1 MRVVWTSPARDDL
14 VRQRRY
20 IAERN
25 PIAAN
30 RIGAVIV
37 TAAARLGET
46 PALGRPGRIDG
57 TRELVVAGTPFIIAY
72 RLPRDLD
79 RNPPCS
85 SRRSALAGLVLTR
98 PGATRPYCALAKAGD
113 EASCDTPARGIECTR
128 DQGGCHGQV

>member
-46 PALGRPGRIDG
+46 PALGWPGRIAG

-72 RLPRDLD
+72 RLPETSIEILR
-79 RNPPCS
+79 
-85 SRRSALAGLVLTR
+85 VLH
-98 PGATRPYCALAKAGD
+98 GAQLWPD
-113 EASCDTPARGIECTR
+113 SF
-128 DQGGCHGQV
+128 